1 MGVTKETTLFFK
13 TDFEVYGSMDRV
25 VLFMN
30 LANDATI
37 ERIITQRVETQ
48 IRAQLAPLQ
57 AQNEA
62 IQARNVA
69 FQAQTEALRKEI
81 EELERSA
88 SNISGKVD
96 QLADP
101 FSSPTFANNMLD
113 TLKRAYAAGAAAINE
128 DDTVKRAATRV
139 SLSSG
144 NHV

>member
-1 MGVTKETTLFFK
+1 M
-13 TDFEVYGSMDRV
+13 SS
-25 VLFMN
+25 
-30 LANDATI
+30 I

-62 IQARNVA
+62 IQAQYEANRAQNEA
-69 FQAQTEALRKEI
+69 NQAQNEALQAQTEALRKEI

-88 SNISGKVD
+88 LNILGKVD

-101 FSSPTFANNMLD
+101 FSSPTFTNNMLD
-113 TLKRAYAAGAAAINE
+113 TLKRAHAAGAAAVNE
-128 DDTVKRAATRV
+128 DDTVKRAVTRV
-139 SLSSG
+139 PLSSG